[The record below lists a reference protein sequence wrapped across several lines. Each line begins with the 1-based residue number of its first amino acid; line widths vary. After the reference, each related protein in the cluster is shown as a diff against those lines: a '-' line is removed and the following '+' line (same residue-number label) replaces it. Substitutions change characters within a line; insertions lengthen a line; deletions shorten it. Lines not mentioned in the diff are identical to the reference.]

1 MGVGG
6 TRIVYCDMV
15 LALSSKAIAHQWLL
29 FCVGESVGFSRNN
42 YEKVK
47 LFQQDVVNGRCV
59 EQAGY
64 LRGLIGGWAKL
75 SDEVCGCNV
84 HAGAEC
90 GGCAEFC
97 AFWDN
102 KLV

>member
-1 MGVGG
+1 MY
-6 TRIVYCDMV
+6 IVMV
-15 LALSSKAIAHQWLL
+15 LALRSKAIAHQWLM

-47 LFQQDVVNGRCV
+47 LFQRDVANGRCV

-75 SDEVCGCNV
+75 SDEVRGCNV
-84 HAGAEC
+84 RAGAEC
-90 GGCAEFC
+90 G
-97 AFWDN
+97 DN
-102 KLV
+102 